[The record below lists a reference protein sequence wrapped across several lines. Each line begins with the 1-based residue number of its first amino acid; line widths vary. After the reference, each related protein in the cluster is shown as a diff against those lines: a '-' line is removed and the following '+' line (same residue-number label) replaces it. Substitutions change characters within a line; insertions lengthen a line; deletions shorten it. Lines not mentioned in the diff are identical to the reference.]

1 MMKFFT
7 AMRIGVVLVPL
18 AFVASPASAQADGGT
33 IFRQRC
39 QMCHV
44 TTPGA
49 RAGLGPNLA
58 GVGGR
63 KAASTDF
70 LYSSAL
76 RASNLKW
83 DKATLDKF
91 LQAPAKLVPGTRMA
105 IAIANPADRAAVV
118 NYLVSLR
125 K

>member
-1 MMKFFT
+1 MT
-7 AMRIGVVLVPL
+7 GLAAASLSVL
-18 AFVASPASAQADGGT
+18 AGTASAQQADGGT

-44 TTPGA
+44 STPGQ

-70 LYSSAL
+70 LYSPAL
-76 RASNLKW
+76 RASGLKW
-83 DKATLDKF
+83 DKPTLDKF
-91 LQAPAKLVPGTRMA
+91 LQAPGKMVPGTRMA
-105 IAIANPADRAAVV
+105 ISVANPADRAALV